1 MPSRNPRALP
11 PDLDPKGVPDHV
23 AIVMDGNGRWAGAK
37 GLPRNKGHEAGEAA
51 LFDTV
56 EGGLDAGLSWLTVYA
71 FSTENWRRPA
81 AEVRFLMNFNESLLV
96 RRSHE
101 LHEREVRI
109 RFIGR
114 RDRIPPHVRRR
125 IQEAEDLTAG
135 DTRMTLAV
143 ALDYGGRD
151 ELARAVQALAA
162 EVREGRGPRRIDE
175 RAIARRLWAAD
186 MPDVDLLIRTSNEY
200 RISNFLLWQIAY
212 AELHFTPVLWP
223 DFNRHELFE
232 ALRVYQGRH
241 RRFGA
246 VARPRSRPDPVTG
259 RRPAIRAARPDDLA
273 RLGPVYEQA
282 GFGGRLAKVVGF
294 ARARLDGE
302 VVVAEAGPEL
312 VGVAAGAVFGGTGWI
327 GGVAV
332 VPAHRRIG
340 LGGALTEAIVEFL
353 EGRGLATVLL
363 HATALG
369 RPVYERLGFVPETP
383 YRTFS
388 GPTLPRGP
396 REAPVRAGRAADL
409 EAVLA
414 LDLAATGEDR
424 RRLLTALWPTGGLV
438 AATGGRPLGYHLPSP
453 WRTGGA
459 TIAADPGTGL
469 ALLDAVRAAAGD
481 EVAISVPTGNTAA
494 VQALE
499 AAGFSEVY
507 RTIRMYRGPRVPWDP
522 AALFGAHNLFWG

>member
-1 MPSRNPRALP
+1 
-11 PDLDPKGVPDHV
+11 
-23 AIVMDGNGRWAGAK
+23 
-37 GLPRNKGHEAGEAA
+37 
-51 LFDTV
+51 
-56 EGGLDAGLSWLTVYA
+56 
-71 FSTENWRRPA
+71 
-81 AEVRFLMNFNESLLV
+81 
-96 RRSHE
+96 
-101 LHEREVRI
+101 
-109 RFIGR
+109 
-114 RDRIPPHVRRR
+114 
-125 IQEAEDLTAG
+125 
-135 DTRMTLAV
+135 
-143 ALDYGGRD
+143 
-151 ELARAVQALAA
+151 
-162 EVREGRGPRRIDE
+162 
-175 RAIARRLWAAD
+175 
-186 MPDVDLLIRTSNEY
+186 
-200 RISNFLLWQIAY
+200 
-212 AELHFTPVLWP
+212 
-223 DFNRHELFE
+223 
-232 ALRVYQGRH
+232 
-241 RRFGA
+241 
-246 VARPRSRPDPVTG
+246 VTG
-259 RRPAIRAARPDDLA
+259 QRPAIRSARPGDLA

-302 VVVAEAGPEL
+302 VVVAEAGTEIA
-312 VGVAAGAVFGGTGWI
+312 GVAAGAVFGGTGWI

-383 YRTFS
+383 YRTLS

-396 REAPVRAGRAADL
+396 REAPVRAGQAADL

-438 AATGGRPLGYHLPSP
+438 ATTDGRPLGYHLPSP

-494 VQALE
+494 VEALE

>member
-1 MPSRNPRALP
+1 M
-11 PDLDPKGVPDHV
+11 V
-23 AIVMDGNGRWAGAK
+23 
-37 GLPRNKGHEAGEAA
+37 
-51 LFDTV
+51 T
-56 EGGLDAGLSWLTVYA
+56 
-71 FSTENWRRPA
+71 RPQ
-81 AEVRFLMNFNESLLV
+81 L
-96 RRSHE
+96 
-101 LHEREVRI
+101 
-109 RFIGR
+109 
-114 RDRIPPHVRRR
+114 
-125 IQEAEDLTAG
+125 
-135 DTRMTLAV
+135 
-143 ALDYGGRD
+143 
-151 ELARAVQALAA
+151 
-162 EVREGRGPRRIDE
+162 
-175 RAIARRLWAAD
+175 
-186 MPDVDLLIRTSNEY
+186 
-200 RISNFLLWQIAY
+200 
-212 AELHFTPVLWP
+212 
-223 DFNRHELFE
+223 
-232 ALRVYQGRH
+232 
-241 RRFGA
+241 
-246 VARPRSRPDPVTG
+246 
-259 RRPAIRAARPDDLA
+259 PAIRSARTDDLA

-282 GFGGRLAKVVGF
+282 GFGGRLASVVGF

-302 VVVAEAGPEL
+302 VVVAAAEGAL
-312 VGVAAGAVFGGTGWI
+312 VGVAAGAMFGGTGWV

-383 YRTFS
+383 YRTLS

-396 REAPVRAGRAADL
+396 RGAPVRAGQAADL

-438 AATGGRPLGYHLPSP
+438 ATTDGRPLGYHLPSP

-494 VQALE
+494 VEALE

>member
-1 MPSRNPRALP
+1 
-11 PDLDPKGVPDHV
+11 
-23 AIVMDGNGRWAGAK
+23 
-37 GLPRNKGHEAGEAA
+37 
-51 LFDTV
+51 
-56 EGGLDAGLSWLTVYA
+56 
-71 FSTENWRRPA
+71 
-81 AEVRFLMNFNESLLV
+81 
-96 RRSHE
+96 
-101 LHEREVRI
+101 
-109 RFIGR
+109 
-114 RDRIPPHVRRR
+114 
-125 IQEAEDLTAG
+125 
-135 DTRMTLAV
+135 
-143 ALDYGGRD
+143 
-151 ELARAVQALAA
+151 
-162 EVREGRGPRRIDE
+162 
-175 RAIARRLWAAD
+175 
-186 MPDVDLLIRTSNEY
+186 
-200 RISNFLLWQIAY
+200 
-212 AELHFTPVLWP
+212 
-223 DFNRHELFE
+223 
-232 ALRVYQGRH
+232 
-241 RRFGA
+241 
-246 VARPRSRPDPVTG
+246 VTG
-259 RRPAIRAARPDDLA
+259 RRPGIRAARPDDLA
-273 RLGPVYEQA
+273 RLEPVYEQA

-302 VVVAEAGPEL
+302 VVVAEAGTEL
-312 VGVAAGAVFGGTGWI
+312 VGVAAGASFGGTGWI

-383 YRTFS
+383 YRTLS
-388 GPTLPRGP
+388 GPTLPRGL
-396 REAPVRAGRAADL
+396 REAPVRAGQATDL

-438 AATGGRPLGYHLPSP
+438 AATDGRLLGYHLPSP
-453 WRTGGA
+453 WRAGGA
-459 TIAADPGTGL
+459 TIATDPGTGL